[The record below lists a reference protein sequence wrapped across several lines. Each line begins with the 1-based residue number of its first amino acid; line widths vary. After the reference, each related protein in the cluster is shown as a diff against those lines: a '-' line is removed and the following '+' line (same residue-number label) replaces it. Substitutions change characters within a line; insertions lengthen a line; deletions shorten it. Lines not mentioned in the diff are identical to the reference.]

1 MIKKNKRILNWLSI
15 LLMTFLGMTGIAS
28 AKGDISDAIDERM
41 EPVAEVLEKVVFVE
55 IPVTEDIKV
64 PVVLIVL
71 AGTALFLTLYFKFLN
86 IRGIGMAIRTVKG
99 KYTRDDAPGQITHF
113 QALSAALSATVGL
126 GNIAGVGVAIGLG
139 GPGAM
144 VWMIFLGLCGMTT
157 KFCEC
162 TLGVKYREFDE
173 HGQTHGGAM
182 YYLSKGFGERGLGG
196 LGKVLAVF
204 FAFMCIGGAIGAG
217 NMFQVNQAHSQ
228 FSGAFGLFTEDSG
241 HSIWFGVIL
250 AILVGLVIIGGIK
263 SIARVTSLLVPFMC
277 VIYIIAAL
285 TIILTHLGDVI
296 PAFKLIFTSAFTGE
310 AVAGGFV
317 GVLIQGVKRAAF
329 SNEAGI
335 GSAPIAHSAVKTD
348 KPASEG
354 LVALLEPFTDTVVVC
369 TMTALVLVITG
380 AWKVDAIAEKDGVQL
395 YETPNAIVRTVSAN
409 ESLELVKKSEDEK
422 FYQAKFTDEE
432 NGKTKEVLAW
442 VNADIVSVSGAEGEG
457 DAWHAKGKVS
467 VSSADVYAK
476 ASAEVKPVEV
486 LAEGATMRLMDKSKD
501 GQFLKV
507 YREDGDNLWMKEGSV
522 ELIEGID
529 KTSMAFGEKFE
540 WFPKVLA
547 VAVLLFAFST
557 MISWS
562 FYGEQAVGYIFG
574 KNNFAAVI
582 VYKVMFCVFVVV
594 GVTASLSNVIRVSDA
609 MLFAMVL
616 PNMIGLYFLLPIVRK
631 ELTIYREHMRKI
643 DAGGEK

>member
-1 MIKKNKRILNWLSI
+1 MKWLGVM
-15 LLMTFLGMTGIAS
+15 LMAFLGMTGMAS
-28 AKGDISDAIDERM
+28 ANGKISDAIDARM
-41 EPVAEVLEKVVFVE
+41 EPAAEVLEEWVFFS
-55 IPVTEDIKV
+55 IPVTEDVSV

-86 IRGIGMAIRTVKG
+86 IRGVGMAIRTVRG

-182 YYLSKGFGERGLGG
+182 YYLSKGFGERGMGG
-196 LGKVLAVF
+196 FGKVLAVF

-228 FSGAFGLFTEDSG
+228 FAGAFGLFTEESG
-241 HSIWFGVIL
+241 HSVWFGVIL
-250 AILVGLVIIGGIK
+250 AVLVGLVIIGGIK

-285 TIILTHLGDVI
+285 TIILTHLEDVI
-296 PAFKLIFTSAFTGE
+296 PAFKLIFASAFSGE

-409 ESLELVKKSEDEK
+409 QSLELTKKSEDGK
-422 FYQAKFTDEE
+422 FYQAKFTEKKDD
-432 NGKTKEVLAW
+432 KDVEVLGW
-442 VNADIVSVSGAEGEG
+442 VDADIVAVSGAKGEGENWT
-457 DAWHAKGKVS
+457 ANGKVS
-467 VSSADVYAK
+467 VTSADVYAA
-476 ASAEVKPVEV
+476 ASAEVKPSEILV
-486 LAEGATMRLMDKSKD
+486 EGASMRLMDKSKD
-501 GQFLKV
+501 GQFVKV
-507 YREDGDNLWMKEGSV
+507 YREGGDNLWLKEGSV
-522 ELIEGID
+522 KLIEGID
-529 KTSMAFGEKFE
+529 KTSMAFGEKFT

-582 VYKVMFCVFVVV
+582 VYKVMFCAFVVV

-616 PNMIGLYFLLPIVRK
+616 PNMIGLYFLLPVVKK
-631 ELTIYREHMRKI
+631 ELKIYQDHMKAV